1 VRDRRTSSKLSII
14 TGPHPGGGWQNKV
27 AESSR
32 AANVHSTKA
41 AAEAKGREMAMAR
54 KTEHVIQDR
63 DGRIQRRNSY
73 GNDPTRRP
81 G

>member
-1 VRDRRTSSKLSII
+1 MPDRRSRSTSSII
-14 TGPHPGGGWQNKV
+14 TGPHPGGGWQNTV
-27 AESSR
+27 ADSSR
-32 AANVHSTKA
+32 AANVHPTKA

-63 DGRIQRRNSY
+63 SGKIQRRNSY
-73 GNDPTRRP
+73 GNDPARRP